1 MSMRLDRSDF
11 QNKMKSFEK
20 KHPKIIERILLKTA
34 DQVKI
39 DADEIEPKTPHLEGQ
54 LRGNYQ
60 IKALTAYRIM
70 IWFLMPYA
78 ARWHEAIDDI
88 DPITGG
94 KINWSET
101 GVGPKYLE
109 KKLLTLGAKYGEL
122 MAALHRAEVN
132 RA

>member
-1 MSMRLDRSDF
+1 MSMRLDRSDWIK
-11 QNKMKSFEK
+11 KMMAFKN
-20 KHPKIIERILLKTA
+20 KHPSMVQRILLKTA

-60 IKALTAYRIM
+60 IKALKAYIIM

-78 ARWHEAIDDI
+78 ARWHEAVNDI
-88 DPITGG
+88 DPITER

-101 GVGPKYLE
+101 GVGAKYLE
-109 KKLLTLGAKYGEL
+109 KKLLTLGQKYGEL

>member
-11 QNKMKSFEK
+11 QKKMKSFKK
-20 KHPKIIERILLKTA
+20 KHPSIVKGILLKTA

-54 LRGNYQ
+54 LRGNYD
-60 IKALTAYRIM
+60 IRALKNYLVM

-78 ARWHEAIDDI
+78 ARWHEAT
-88 DPITGG
+88 DPEP
-94 KINWSET
+94 NWSEA

-109 KKLLTLGAKYGEL
+109 KKLLILGQKYGEL

>member
-1 MSMRLDRSDF
+1 MSMRLDRSDWVE
-11 QNKMKSFEK
+11 KMKAYK
-20 KHPKIIERILLKTA
+20 TKHPSMVQRVLLKTA

-60 IKALTAYRIM
+60 IKAFKDYSVM

-78 ARWHEAIDDI
+78 ARWHEAT
-88 DPITGG
+88 DPEP
-94 KINWSET
+94 KWSEQ

-109 KKLLTLGAKYGEL
+109 KKFVMFAEKYGQL
-122 MAALHRAEVN
+122 MAALHRSEVN